1 MTFNDKID
9 LFMKDNGYNDL
20 KKLAKD
26 CDIPYTTLRDFYLK
40 KSADNSRLSTIRKLA
55 SFMNCTMDYLTYDDL
70 IIPSQIKLENL
81 HFDNAE
87 KIDLPSDN
95 VKIPVLGRIPAGMPF
110 EAIEDEYT
118 TDYEEIPKAWLRGG
132 NEFFALKLDGD
143 SMEPEYQD
151 KDVVIFRKAPDCES
165 GQDCCIRINGY
176 DATFKRVKKQLN
188 GIMVI
193 PLNENNSTGFTT
205 TFYTNEEILN
215 MPVEI
220 LGVVKQIRRNR

>member
-1 MTFNDKID
+1 MGNFFSKNLKFLRENKKIS
-9 LFMKDNGYNDL
+9 KN
-20 KKLAKD
+20 KLGEMVGV
-26 CDIPYTTLRDFYLK
+26 
-40 KSADNSRLSTIRKLA
+40 NQSTIGRWESNEITPSIDNVEEVAKALNVA
-55 SFMNCTMDYLTYDDL
+55 LPDILIKDL
-70 IIPSQIKLENL
+70 S
-81 HFDNAE
+81 FDNAE
-87 KIDLPSDN
+87 LIDLPSDN

-110 EAIEDEYT
+110 EAIEEEYT
-118 TDYEEIPKAWLRGG
+118 TDYEEIPRAWLRGG

-215 MPVEI
+215 MPIEI

>member
-1 MTFNDKID
+1 MAEFLNNNVKYLRTQKKISQQSLADAIGVDRSTVSRIENGEIETTVDNAIKIANKLNVSLNDLVSKD
-9 LFMKDNGYNDL
+9 LRFDNGEIIE
-20 KKLAKD
+20 
-26 CDIPYTTLRDFYLK
+26 IPT
-40 KSADNSRLSTIRKLA
+40 
-55 SFMNCTMDYLTYDDL
+55 
-70 IIPSQIKLENL
+70 
-81 HFDNAE
+81 
-87 KIDLPSDN
+87 DN

-110 EAIEDEYT
+110 EAIEEQYT
-118 TDYEEIPKAWLRGG
+118 TDYEEIPRDWLRGG
-132 NEFFALKLDGD
+132 NEYFALKLDGD

-151 KDVVIFRKAPDCES
+151 KDVVIFRKTFDCES
-165 GQDCCIRINGY
+165 GQDCCVRINGF

>member
-1 MTFNDKID
+1 MNKDVNLRMFSANKLKHLRENNNMTQDDLAEKLCQRLGETITRQTVSLYENGKRGMNQDILFALSDIFNISINTFFPP
-9 LFMKDNGYNDL
+9 LNFDNGEL
-20 KKLAKD
+20 
-26 CDIPYTTLRDFYLK
+26 
-40 KSADNSRLSTIRKLA
+40 
-55 SFMNCTMDYLTYDDL
+55 
-70 IIPSQIKLENL
+70 
-81 HFDNAE
+81 
-87 KIDLPSDN
+87 IDLPSDN

-118 TDYEEIPKAWLRGG
+118 TDYEEIPRSWLRGG

-176 DATFKRVKKQLN
+176 DATFKRVKKQIN

-205 TFYTNEEILN
+205 TFYTNEDVIN
-215 MPVEI
+215 MPIEI

>member
-1 MTFNDKID
+1 MNKDVNLRMFSANKLKHLRENNNMTQDDLAEKLCQRLGETITRQTVSLYENGKRGMNQDILFALSDIFNISINTFFPP
-9 LFMKDNGYNDL
+9 LNFDNGEL
-20 KKLAKD
+20 
-26 CDIPYTTLRDFYLK
+26 
-40 KSADNSRLSTIRKLA
+40 
-55 SFMNCTMDYLTYDDL
+55 
-70 IIPSQIKLENL
+70 
-81 HFDNAE
+81 
-87 KIDLPSDN
+87 IDLPSDN

-118 TDYEEIPKAWLRGG
+118 TDYEEIPRSWLRGG

>member
-1 MTFNDKID
+1 MAEFLNNNVKYLRTEKKLSQQSLADAIGVDRSTVSRIENGEIETTVDNAIKIANKLNVSLNDLVSKD
-9 LFMKDNGYNDL
+9 LRFDNGE
-20 KKLAKD
+20 
-26 CDIPYTTLRDFYLK
+26 I
-40 KSADNSRLSTIRKLA
+40 
-55 SFMNCTMDYLTYDDL
+55 
-70 IIPSQIKLENL
+70 
-81 HFDNAE
+81 
-87 KIDLPSDN
+87 IDLPTDN

-110 EAIEDEYT
+110 EAIEEQYT
-118 TDYEEIPKAWLRGG
+118 TDYEEIPRDWLRGG
-132 NEFFALKLDGD
+132 NEYFALKLDGD

-151 KDVVIFRKAPDCES
+151 KDVVIFRKAFDCES
-165 GQDCCIRINGY
+165 GQDCCVRINGF